1 MTDSIRWPGYMTWSF
16 CCRRQGSAGGI
27 INTTIKVMTKFLVAN
42 ELYMSAAQC
51 PAIHSLLELG
61 GNSPFGKCTNA
72 YRPVTH

>member
-1 MTDSIRWPGYMTWSF
+1 
-16 CCRRQGSAGGI
+16 
-27 INTTIKVMTKFLVAN
+27 MTKFLVAN

-61 GNSPFGKCTNA
+61 GNSLFGKCTNA